1 MDKSMNEVFSTNL
14 RNALYMAGKTQAELA
29 KAVGV
34 TEVSVSKWI
43 NGAAVPRPNKVD
55 DICRALRCSREDLM
69 LDHNRQVMLAPQDVL
84 ADEMR
89 LRVDLYGIF
98 NALMR
103 MNDSDLKLISD
114 LIKRLSI

>member
-1 MDKSMNEVFSTNL
+1 
-14 RNALYMAGKTQAELA
+14 
-29 KAVGV
+29 
-34 TEVSVSKWI
+34 
-43 NGAAVPRPNKVD
+43 
-55 DICRALRCSREDLM
+55 M

-84 ADEMR
+84 AEEMK